1 MPLLYIIRLM
11 IRRLLNF
18 YLLDWRDYFSR
29 KYNVILFAVLL
40 LGVYFSLSFISN
52 FLSWAEYR
60 EGYVIK
66 DWLLTLISPVDLSVP
81 LFVMTYSSIIIGLVF
96 SFRRPD
102 LALLAMLTTIMIIFF
117 RFLSI
122 YLVPLE
128 APEGII
134 PLRDIFLENTVYSGS
149 TLTKDLFFSGHTASV
164 FSLSLI
170 VGLKWI
176 RFYLYLA
183 TLAVASMLVV
193 QHVHY
198 TVDVIFA
205 IPFSFLAV
213 SISKMILKQITVFD
227 YSNPYS
233 LRLQHSVKTD
243 SIVLAD

>member
-1 MPLLYIIRLM
+1 MM
-11 IRRLLNF
+11 ISRLLNC
-18 YLLDWRDYFSR
+18 YLQDWRVYFSR
-29 KYNVILFAVLL
+29 VNGVILFVVLL

-52 FLSWAEYR
+52 FLIWAEHR

-66 DWLLTLISPVDLSVP
+66 DWLLTFISPVDLSVP
-81 LFVMTYSSIIIGLVF
+81 LFVMTYSSIIIGLFF

-134 PLRDIFLENTVYSGS
+134 PLRDVFLENTVYRGS
-149 TLTKDLFFSGHTASV
+149 TMTKDLFFSGHTASV

-183 TLAVASMLVV
+183 TLVVASMLVV

-227 YSNPYS
+227 YSNTYS
-233 LRLQHSVKTD
+233 LRPRPSVKTD
-243 SIVLAD
+243 SIVISD